1 MHEIEGYEVH
11 PYAEALPLIEGQE
24 FQELIDSIATIGQC
38 EPIIRWRGKILD
50 GRNRLRACLAL
61 GIEPKIRDMDDLT
74 DDEALDL
81 VVVKNLH
88 RRHLNASQRALV
100 AERLATFRVGSN
112 IRHGVIGEITETTQ
126 IEAAAQLKVSP
137 RYVNMA
143 RYVREN
149 ARPHIVAM
157 VDAGHLSL
165 TEANYLAKLP
175 AHRQDELRTP
185 EQAHTM
191 ANELRGRSG
200 RLAKKRPRAV
210 LKAGLTA
217 FADLR
222 QRGTAAEVILSL
234 PRADRERFRDEIAAA
249 HEYLG
254 ELLVAL
260 GPREAEA
267 RRRWGT

>member
-11 PYAEALPLIEGQE
+11 PYADALPLIEGQA
-24 FQELIDSIATIGQC
+24 FDELVDSIAEIGQC
-38 EPIIRWRGKILD
+38 EPIIRWRGTILD
-50 GRNRLRACLAL
+50 GRNRLRACLKL
-61 GIEPKIRDMDDLT
+61 GIEPKIKDLELT
-74 DDEALDL
+74 EDEAFNL
-81 VVVKNLH
+81 VLVKNLH
-88 RRHLNASQRALV
+88 RRDLTASQRALV
-100 AERLATFRVGSN
+100 AERLATFRLGSN
-112 IRHGVIGEITETTQ
+112 IRSGVIGEITETTQ

-210 LKAGLTA
+210 LKSGLAA

-222 QRGTAAEVILSL
+222 QRGSAAETILSL
-234 PRADRERFRDEIAAA
+234 SRADRERFREEIEETAK
-249 HEYLG
+249 YLG